1 MHRADVMTNLAHAAD
16 ESLLGA
22 WRAGDAAA
30 GRALVERHY
39 EKVARY
45 MYNKAGDAADDL
57 IQAVFLAIVEA
68 REQFRGDCSF
78 RTYLFSIAHR
88 QFLKHLRRRYRGGE
102 QVDLGELRLC
112 DLGPSPSAALHE
124 RQELRLLL
132 ESLRQIPLDCQE
144 VLELH
149 YWERMTTHDIGA
161 ALAIPVGT
169 VRSRLQRGRRLL
181 EAQLAELSHS
191 PALLRST
198 LADLDGWASELH
210 ARLAQPRAG

>member
-1 MHRADVMTNLAHAAD
+1 MHHRTDLSATPDAAD
-16 ESLLGA
+16 DELLLRA
-22 WRAGDAAA
+22 WRSGDAAA

-39 EKVARY
+39 EAIARY

-78 RTYLFSIAHR
+78 RGFLFSIAHR
-88 QFLKHLRRRYRGGE
+88 QFLKHLRRRYRSG
-102 QVDLGELRLC
+102 VALDPGELRLC
-112 DLGPSPSAALHE
+112 DLGPSPSTALHE

-132 ESLRQIPLDCQE
+132 ESLRRIPLDCQE

-161 ALAIPVGT
+161 ALEIPVGT

-181 EAQLAELSHS
+181 ESQLAELSRS
-191 PALLRST
+191 PALLHST

-210 ARLAQPRAG
+210 ARLAGPR